1 MSIASSDSQED
12 ADVDILSS
20 LFAEQA
26 NISLFK
32 VTDGLFENCQYLVK
46 QIGNPLIYYNV
57 KIGSSNLNALLDCGS
72 TRTWM
77 DINTAKKHGFRLVEI
92 EPFKVELADGS
103 EVECKYKVEKL
114 TLKFKSFRHDTE
126 LYVMDFK
133 GAHDIILGRDFLYR
147 RNPII
152 DWRTGEMTL
161 RRKTSKVSNKG
172 DKNFVISSTGWLAK
186 NSDE

>member
-1 MSIASSDSQED
+1 MFRVKDD
-12 ADVDILSS
+12 LYD
-20 LFAEQA
+20 
-26 NISLFK
+26 
-32 VTDGLFENCQYLVK
+32 CQYLVK
-46 QIGNPLIYYNV
+46 QIDNALIYYNV
-57 KIGSSNLNALLDCGS
+57 KIGSSCMKALLDCGS

-77 DINTAKKHGFRLVEI
+77 DINTAKKRGFRLVEI

-114 TLKFKSFRHDTE
+114 NLKFKSFRHDTE

-152 DWRTGEMTL
+152 DWKTGEMTL
-161 RRKTSKVSNKG
+161 RRKTSKASTKG
-172 DKNFVISSTGWLAK
+172 EKDFIISSTGRLAK
-186 NSDE
+186 NSEE